1 MSTPEGQLG
10 GPEFELYRFFQADAA
25 DMVAARQKALL
36 IHHSGDI
43 DAAGDEVEQTVRKT
57 VGLRLP
63 LNYYVGH
70 GHVVDKNLTTSSQFD
85 IVIADNRD
93 SPILFRA
100 MSGTEYFPFESVYA
114 VGEVKST
121 YYRARTY
128 VEDFI
133 EAIDRLRLVLS
144 RDSTP
149 PNYLGH
155 GISVGSGFTTG
166 VSKPYQNPLF
176 AFLLAVD
183 AGDFRVPDMEKLYSS
198 MPIERLPNVLC
209 LLNRGLLVNCSVPD
223 NRQSGEPPR
232 INITP
237 EFNVERPGY
246 ANKWVLLEP
255 RDDENALGMSLA
267 GLFFMITS
275 HLRTCRLMP
284 PNMAE
289 YLDRLFQFRGTI
301 IAD

>member
-1 MSTPEGQLG
+1 
-10 GPEFELYRFFQADAA
+10 
-25 DMVAARQKALL
+25 
-36 IHHSGDI
+36 
-43 DAAGDEVEQTVRKT
+43 
-57 VGLRLP
+57 
-63 LNYYVGH
+63 
-70 GHVVDKNLTTSSQFD
+70 
-85 IVIADNRD
+85 
-93 SPILFRA
+93 
-100 MSGTEYFPFESVYA
+100 
-114 VGEVKST
+114 
-121 YYRARTY
+121 
-128 VEDFI
+128 
-133 EAIDRLRLVLS
+133 
-144 RDSTP
+144 
-149 PNYLGH
+149 
-155 GISVGSGFTTG
+155 